1 MIFGMLLMGFGLLL
15 ILAPRLAFS
24 LLRIIW
30 LFLPEIIGS
39 MVFLHVFLWLDRK
52 SPVASASGHFTFL
65 VICTLIL
72 GAVVGRKMFLL
83 YIFPYL
89 PRGLFKGKN
98 NGRD

>member
-1 MIFGMLLMGFGLLL
+1 MIFAILLIGFGMMM
-15 ILAPRLAFS
+15 IFAPRLAFL
-24 LLRIIW
+24 LLRIVW

-52 SPVASASGHFTFL
+52 SSVASASGHFTFL
-65 VICTLIL
+65 VIGTLIL

-83 YIFPYL
+83 YVFPYL